1 MKKQNVFFKKQ
12 NVFLE
17 RNTKMCS
24 VVNNQ
29 HSCFEESTPFFAL
42 RCGFF
47 HRRWIYCFN
56 CFHCTWGSLSFN
68 EIRRL
73 LSWNFYPLDYFFGTI
88 VCYHIQMHGFFCLSF
103 YCRWFRQ
110 SPHLLDEPYQTERW
124 FIQLIKRSLQKRSG
138 WIRRM
143 FNIQLTRSMFS
154 IQMMFL
160 VLTQMCCYFDDSNF
174 IKYSMPYIF
183 NLRQFRNSK

>member
-1 MKKQNVFFKKQ
+1 MRLYGIHIVYKRRIVFLVVTKYFPWKKKQNVFFEKQ

-29 HSCFEESTPFFAL
+29 HSCLEESTPFFAF

-73 LSWNFYPLDYFFGTI
+73 LSWNFYPLDYFFWHHCMLPYTNAWFFLFIFLLSMIQAITAFSKWTI
-88 VCYHIQMHGFFCLSF
+88 SNWALVYTTDKKKFTKKG
-103 YCRWFRQ
+103 
-110 SPHLLDEPYQTERW
+110 LDEYDEC
-124 FIQLIKRSLQKRSG
+124 L
-138 WIRRM
+138 
-143 FNIQLTRSMFS
+143 
-154 IQMMFL
+154 
-160 VLTQMCCYFDDSNF
+160 
-174 IKYSMPYIF
+174 IF
-183 NLRQFRNSK
+183 NLRVPCFQ